1 MLLRPSTATSPPL
14 TWTLLLLAQGS
25 PAPVS
30 LTRRP
35 GQTLKHG
42 ACEEAGA
49 LLAGPLVGDAAA
61 AAEWRERC
69 ASQFPYSRVFGG
81 ARVAPLSPELAF
93 DGLGEAFG
101 RLAF

>member
-1 MLLRPSTATSPPL
+1 
-14 TWTLLLLAQGS
+14 
-25 PAPVS
+25 
-30 LTRRP
+30 
-35 GQTLKHG
+35 
-42 ACEEAGA
+42 
-49 LLAGPLVGDAAA
+49 VGDAAA